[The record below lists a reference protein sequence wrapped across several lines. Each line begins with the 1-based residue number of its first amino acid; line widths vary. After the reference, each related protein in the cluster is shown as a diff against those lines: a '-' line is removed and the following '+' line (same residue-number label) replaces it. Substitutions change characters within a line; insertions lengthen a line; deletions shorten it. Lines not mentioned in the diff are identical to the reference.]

1 MHHYPEPPTRPAGR
15 RRPAPRPRAGSRR
28 GGVRGIGRV
37 TTGLFISGFV
47 AVLLLA
53 APLLSGPGGL
63 LTVFTLDTSA
73 TGDAPTRTDSPV
85 RMGVDGVPDTS
96 GRSVEP
102 TSPAP
107 AEATGSAVPGADGSD
122 ATPEPTAGSDEPGA
136 GGEVAAGETADD
148 PEETSS
154 VPPADGADAGRDRA
168 DAAGP
173 PSAGG
178 ALLEAQVLALVNTE
192 RESVG
197 CGPLTADDRLAAVAR
212 AHSADMRS
220 RAFFDH
226 VDPDGVGPFDRA
238 EAAGLTARAENIA
251 RGQQDAAGVM
261 ADWMSS
267 PGHRASILNCTL
279 TSVGI
284 GVVEG
289 SGGPWWTQLFA

>member
-1 MHHYPEPPTRPAGR
+1 MTA
-15 RRPAPRPRAGSRR
+15 
-28 GGVRGIGRV
+28 
-37 TTGLFISGFV
+37 GLFISGFV

-53 APLLSGPGGL
+53 APLFSGPGGL

-73 TGDAPTRTDSPV
+73 TGDASTGDAPTAEDSPV
-85 RMGVDGVPDTS
+85 QMGVDGVPDAS
-96 GRSVEP
+96 GLGVEP
-102 TSPAP
+102 TSPAA
-107 AEATGSAVPGADGSD
+107 AEATGSAVPGSDGSD
-122 ATPEPTAGSDEPGA
+122 GTPVPTDASDEPGA
-136 GGEVAAGETADD
+136 GAPVAAGEAADD
-148 PEETSS
+148 PEGTSS
-154 VPPADGADAGRDRA
+154 VPSADGTDAGTNRA
-168 DAAGP
+168 EAAGP
-173 PSAGG
+173 PSAGA
-178 ALLEAQVLALVNTE
+178 ALLEARVLELVNTE
-192 RESVG
+192 REAVG
-197 CGPLTADDRLAAVAR
+197 CGPLVADDRLAAVAR

-261 ADWMSS
+261 AAWMSS

>member
-1 MHHYPEPPTRPAGR
+1 MTA
-15 RRPAPRPRAGSRR
+15 
-28 GGVRGIGRV
+28 
-37 TTGLFISGFV
+37 GLFISGFV

-53 APLLSGPGGL
+53 APLFSGPGGL

-73 TGDAPTRTDSPV
+73 TGDAPTGADSPV
-85 RMGVDGVPDTS
+85 QMGVDGVPDAS

-102 TSPAP
+102 TSPAA
-107 AEATGSAVPGADGSD
+107 AEATGSAVPGSDGSD
-122 ATPEPTAGSDEPGA
+122 GTPEPTDASDEPGA
-136 GGEVAAGETADD
+136 GAPVAAGEAADD

-154 VPPADGADAGRDRA
+154 VPSADGADAGTNQA
-168 DAAGP
+168 EAGGP
-173 PSAGG
+173 ASAGA
-178 ALLEAQVLALVNTE
+178 ALLEARVLALVNTE
-192 RESVG
+192 REAVG
-197 CGPLTADDRLAAVAR
+197 CGPLVADDRLAAVAR

-220 RAFFDH
+220 RGFFDH

-238 EAAGLTARAENIA
+238 EGAGLTARAENIA
-251 RGQQDAAGVM
+251 RGQRDAAGVT